1 MDTMLLR
8 TFQHHVTAQCKFLI
22 AAATDANEALT
33 KRDIDR
39 IFYALQNM
47 LNAGANISKAF
58 WGSGGKFSAERK
70 PLRDSIKIDDNSPL
84 REVAMRN
91 NFEHF
96 DERLD
101 RWWKESKRHSLVDFN
116 LGLLVHGI
124 EDIDIFRNFDPK
136 SKEVIFVHSS
146 IFSLKKAF
154 GRRQRSKTGRRSRI
168 SKKSSPR
175 RDLRSSNSTGTRNIT
190 STDSTSRNRTGEKTS
205 DREFTGTLSL
215 R

>member
-1 MDTMLLR
+1 
-8 TFQHHVTAQCKFLI
+8 
-22 AAATDANEALT
+22 
-33 KRDIDR
+33 
-39 IFYALQNM
+39 M

-136 SKEVIFVHSS
+136 SKEVIF
-146 IFSLKKAF
+146 
-154 GRRQRSKTGRRSRI
+154 GGQRFNLQKLVDETQRI
-168 SKKSSPR
+168 LPLLEAEANKPPLEPSEPKPQA
-175 RDLRSSNSTGTRNIT
+175 
-190 STDSTSRNRTGEKTS
+190 
-205 DREFTGTLSL
+205 
-215 R
+215 